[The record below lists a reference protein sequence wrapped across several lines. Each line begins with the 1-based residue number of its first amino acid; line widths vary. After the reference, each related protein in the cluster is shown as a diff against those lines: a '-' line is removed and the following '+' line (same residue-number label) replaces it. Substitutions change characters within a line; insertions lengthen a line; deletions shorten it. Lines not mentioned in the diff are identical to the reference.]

1 MANST
6 CSISVFLFILVV
18 ISAGLWGGSFKTI
31 GPLEAGL
38 KINTVTKAI
47 SGDLVWT
54 PGRYYVGLVTTF
66 ITYPTTL
73 QTIEFSNGDAADAAP
88 LAASTSDG
96 NPITLEVS
104 FQFRLMIGSM
114 LQLYRSYEDNYRSQY
129 ITVAQSVLKTTVAA
143 RYALGDYFKERATIS
158 QVMHSALNQALQQN
172 FAVVEHFQLRTLT
185 AAPTYDAQV
194 LASIIKQQ
202 NGISTAVQRNSS
214 LVRAATTLKVQTAT
228 QQIVVVNAVAAKT
241 AQETLNRAY
250 AKGISIHLNATA
262 KAYSNLKKALGY
274 NSTNL
279 LTHVFI
285 ETVRGLS
292 APSQLIVGVNSGLFQ
307 LNYQIS

>member
-6 CSISVFLFILVV
+6 CQISVFLFILVV

-47 SGDLVWT
+47 SGDTVWT

-73 QTIEFSNGDAADAAP
+73 QTVVFTNDDSADASP
-88 LAASTSDG
+88 LSASTSDG

-104 FQFRLMIGSM
+104 FQFRLMIGNM
-114 LQLYRSYEDNYRSQY
+114 LQLYRTYEDNYRSQY

-143 RYALGDYFKERATIS
+143 RYSLVDYFNERATIS
-158 QVMHSALNQALQQN
+158 QVMHGALNLALQQN
-172 FAVVEHFQLRTLT
+172 YAVCEHFQLRTLT
-185 AAPTYDAQV
+185 AAPTYDHQR

-202 NGISTAVQRNSS
+202 NILTTAVQRNSS
-214 LVRAATTLKVQTAT
+214 LVRAETVLKVQTANQT
-228 QQIVVVNAVAAKT
+228 IVVVNAAAAKT
-241 AQETLNRAY
+241 AQETLNRVY
-250 AKGISIHLNATA
+250 ARGISIHLNATA
-262 KAYSNLKKALGY
+262 KAYSSLKKALGY

-285 ETVRGLS
+285 EAIRGL
-292 APSQLIVGVNSGLFQ
+292 PSSTQLVVGVNSGLFQ
-307 LNYQIS
+307 FNSP

>member
-1 MANST
+1 MANGAFYAG
-6 CSISVFLFILVV
+6 VFGFILVV

-47 SGDLVWT
+47 SGDQVWT
-54 PGRYYVGLVTTF
+54 PGRYYVGLVTSF

-73 QTIEFSNGDAADAAP
+73 QTIEFSTSPDADQPP
-88 LAASTSDG
+88 LNASTTDG
-96 NPITLEVS
+96 TWVALDVS
-104 FQFRLMIGSM
+104 FQYRLMIGSM
-114 LQLYRSYEDNYRSQY
+114 LQLYRNYESNYDSQY
-129 ITVAQSVLKTTVAA
+129 VTVAASVIKTTVAS
-143 RYALGDYFKERATIS
+143 RYALVDYFRSRQTIA
-158 QVMHSALNQALQQN
+158 QVLHSTLNQQLQN
-172 FAVVEHFQLRTLT
+172 SFAVVEHFQLRTVSSS
-185 AAPTYDAQV
+185 PTYNNQV
-194 LASIIKQQ
+194 LQSIIKQQ
-202 NGISTAVQRNSS
+202 VGLTTSVQRNSS
-214 LVRAATTLKVQTAT
+214 LIRAETVLKVQTANQT
-228 QQIVVVNAVAAKT
+228 VVVVNAAAAKT

-285 ETVRGLS
+285 EAIRGLN
-292 APSQLIVGVNSGLFQ
+292 PQSQLVVGVNTGLFQ
-307 LNYQIS
+307 FTP